1 MTILLTTDSMT
12 LFKTLAC
19 DVEWPIANKDQT
31 QCHSKFPASNV
42 MLTRCQLFITLSVS
56 LSPSRRDEQC
66 FCYEGK
72 IQQKQPMT
80 GQNNIK
86 ILTPDGL
93 T

>member
-19 DVEWPIANKDQT
+19 DIERPIANKDQT
-31 QCHSKFPASNV
+31 HCHSKFPTSNV

-56 LSPSRRDEQC
+56 LSPSRHDEQC

-80 GQNNIK
+80 EQNNIK

>member
-1 MTILLTTDSMT
+1 MT

-19 DVEWPIANKDQT
+19 DIERPIANKDQT
-31 QCHSKFPASNV
+31 HCHSKFPTSNV

-80 GQNNIK
+80 EQNNIK
-86 ILTPDGL
+86 ILTPDRL